1 MKIHACTL
9 IATQSWVLEVHMNL
23 PFNSKSII
31 QIKRALLF
39 CDWLPSAG
47 ILSQFVPCL
56 LLFYF
61 ILFYFFKKREGWR
74 IFQLLIITADA
85 GPPMV
90 GPWTRIWQRKI
101 SQFYNIFPIWEFPYF
116 IILILSNY
124 SSFSS
129 TLLT

>member
-61 ILFYFFKKREGWR
+61 IFFLFFKKKGRVEGS
-74 IFQLLIITADA
+74 F
-85 GPPMV
+85 
-90 GPWTRIWQRKI
+90 
-101 SQFYNIFPIWEFPYF
+101 
-116 IILILSNY
+116 NY
-124 SSFSS
+124 
-129 TLLT
+129 